1 MKYYIYTRKSTE
13 DEERQVMSIE
23 AQLTELHEYAKRE
36 NLEIAEEFIES
47 KSAKNPGREIFNEMI
62 EKIKESK
69 EPIGILAWH
78 PDRLARN
85 SVDGGQIIYLIDTG
99 KIVSLRFPTFWF
111 EPTPQGLFMLQVA
124 FGQSKYYSDNLSEN
138 VKRGF
143 RQKLRRGEWPAK
155 APLGYIN
162 NPKTRNIEPDL
173 VKAKI
178 IQKVF
183 EEYSQGK
190 HTLESLGKRLAEF
203 GLVSKSGTP
212 LAKATTQRM
221 LTNLAYIGLIQ
232 QKGETY
238 EGKYQPIISREL
250 FEKVKQILKERA
262 KPRHSK
268 KRHNFPFVGLF
279 RCGECGGMITAQF
292 SHGNGGIYRYYRC
305 TKKFG
310 VCSQRYLREDLLVE
324 QLKNYLGKLVLPK
337 NWIDKMLAE
346 VEKWRSEEEKSSQNF
361 LQNLEKDI
369 EETKQKLDK
378 LVSGYLDGIIEK
390 EIYLQKKED
399 LIKTKIALEAK
410 KEDFRKGKRN
420 WLEPLKNW
428 ILEVKR
434 IQNLVSAG
442 DFQQIAEFTKKSGTN
457 RVLHDR
463 KISLTFLEPWLFISP
478 SEARRVD
485 LPASPLAR
493 QAQTPLSFTWSGQR
507 ELNPAIA
514 RTPSVHVNRYT
525 MPRLFSFPHCLDAF
539 GASQD
544 SFSSKFFIFFFF
556 YSNRNPDPLQIGFY
570 PSFSY
575 GIIFPSQFDQSPDKD

>member
-1 MKYYIYTRKSTE
+1 MFNQPKISNGVKYLIYTRKSTE

-23 AQLTELHEYAKRE
+23 AQIAELHEFAKRE
-36 NLEIAEEFIES
+36 NLEIAETFIES
-47 KSAKNPGREIFNEMI
+47 KSAKAPGREVFNEMI
-62 EKIKESK
+62 DKIKNNK

-85 SVDGGQIIYLIDTG
+85 SIDGGQIIYLIDTG
-99 KIVSLRFPTFWF
+99 KIISLRFPTFWF

-162 NPKTRNIEPDL
+162 NPKTKNIEPDPI
-173 VKAKI
+173 KSKI
-178 IQKVF
+178 IKKAF

-190 HTLESLGKRLAEF
+190 HTFESLGKRLAEF
-203 GLVSKSGTP
+203 GLVSKNGTP
-212 LAKATTQRM
+212 LAKATIQRM

-250 FEKVKQILKERA
+250 FVKVQQKLKERA
-262 KPRHSK
+262 KPRKSK
-268 KRHNFPFVGLF
+268 KRHDFPFVGLLK
-279 RCGECGGMITAQF
+279 CGECGGMITAQF

-324 QLKNYLGKLVLPK
+324 QLKDWLGKLILPED
-337 NWIDKMLAE
+337 WIEKMLRQ
-346 VEKWRSEEEKSSQNF
+346 VEGRRSEEREGSQNF
-361 LQNLEKDI
+361 IQNLEREI

-378 LVSGYLDGIIEK
+378 LVSGYLDGIIER

-399 LIKTKIALEAK
+399 LIKQKIALEAK
-410 KEDFRKGKRN
+410 KDDFRRGKRN

-428 ILEVKR
+428 ILEIKQV
-434 IQNLVSAG
+434 QNLVAG
-442 DFQQIAEFTKKSGTN
+442 DDFQQIAEFVKKSGTN
-457 RVLHDR
+457 RILKDR
-463 KISLTFLEPWLFISP
+463 KIFLTFLEPWLFISAAAGGGVGL
-478 SEARRVD
+478 SR
-485 LPASPLAR
+485 PAERGGTGNL
-493 QAQTPLSFTWSGQR
+493 TNTEWSGCW
-507 ELNPAIA
+507 ELNPVFILPKD
-514 RTPSVHVNRYT
+514 TYYRYT
-525 MPRLFSFPHCLDAF
+525 TPRN
-539 GASQD
+539 
-544 SFSSKFFIFFFF
+544 FIFNILFLFG
-556 YSNRNPDPLQIGFY
+556 Q
-570 PSFSY
+570 
-575 GIIFPSQFDQSPDKD
+575 

>member
-1 MKYYIYTRKSTE
+1 MFNQPKISNGVKYLIYTRKSTE

-23 AQLTELHEYAKRE
+23 AQIAELHEFAKRE
-36 NLEIAEEFIES
+36 NLEIAETFIES
-47 KSAKNPGREIFNEMI
+47 KSAKAPGREVFNEMI
-62 EKIKESK
+62 DKIKNNK

-85 SVDGGQIIYLIDTG
+85 SIDGGQIIYLIDTG
-99 KIVSLRFPTFWF
+99 KIISLRFPTFWF

-162 NPKTRNIEPDL
+162 NPKTKNIEPDPI
-173 VKAKI
+173 KSKI
-178 IQKVF
+178 IKKAF

-190 HTLESLGKRLAEF
+190 HTFESLGKRLAEF
-203 GLVSKSGTP
+203 GLVSKNGTP
-212 LAKATTQRM
+212 LAKATIQRM

-250 FEKVKQILKERA
+250 FEKVQQKLKERA
-262 KPRHSK
+262 KPRKSK
-268 KRHNFPFVGLF
+268 KRHDFPFVGLLK
-279 RCGECGGMITAQF
+279 CGECGGMITAQF

-324 QLKNYLGKLVLPK
+324 QLKDWLGKLILPED
-337 NWIDKMLAE
+337 WIEKMLRQ
-346 VEKWRSEEEKSSQNF
+346 VEGRRSEEREGSQNF
-361 LQNLEKDI
+361 IQNLEREI

-378 LVSGYLDGIIEK
+378 LVSGYLDGIIER

-399 LIKTKIALEAK
+399 LIKQKIALEAK
-410 KEDFRKGKRN
+410 KDDFRRGKRN

-428 ILEVKR
+428 ILEIKQV
-434 IQNLVSAG
+434 QNLVAG
-442 DFQQIAEFTKKSGTN
+442 DDFQQIAEFVKKSGTN
-457 RVLHDR
+457 RILKDR
-463 KISLTFLEPWLFISP
+463 KIFLTFLEPWLFISAAAGGGVGL
-478 SEARRVD
+478 SR
-485 LPASPLAR
+485 PAERGGTGNL
-493 QAQTPLSFTWSGQR
+493 TNTEWSGCW
-507 ELNPAIA
+507 ELNPVFILPKD
-514 RTPSVHVNRYT
+514 TYYRYT
-525 MPRLFSFPHCLDAF
+525 TPRN
-539 GASQD
+539 
-544 SFSSKFFIFFFF
+544 FIFNILFLFG
-556 YSNRNPDPLQIGFY
+556 Q
-570 PSFSY
+570 
-575 GIIFPSQFDQSPDKD
+575 

>member
-1 MKYYIYTRKSTE
+1 MFNQPKISNGVKYLIYTRKSTE

-23 AQLTELHEYAKRE
+23 AQIAELHEFAKRE
-36 NLEIAEEFIES
+36 NLEIAETFIES
-47 KSAKNPGREIFNEMI
+47 KSAKAPGREVFNEMI
-62 EKIKESK
+62 DKIKNNK

-85 SVDGGQIIYLIDTG
+85 SIDGGQIIYLIDTG
-99 KIVSLRFPTFWF
+99 KIISLRFPTFWF

-162 NPKTRNIEPDL
+162 NPKTKNIEPDPI
-173 VKAKI
+173 KSKI
-178 IQKVF
+178 IKKAF

-190 HTLESLGKRLAEF
+190 HTFESLGKRLAEF
-203 GLVSKSGTP
+203 GLVSKNGTP
-212 LAKATTQRM
+212 LAKATIQRM

-250 FEKVKQILKERA
+250 FEKVQQKLKERA
-262 KPRHSK
+262 KPRKSK
-268 KRHNFPFVGLF
+268 KRHDFPFVGLLK
-279 RCGECGGMITAQF
+279 CGECGGMITAQF

-324 QLKNYLGKLVLPK
+324 QLKDWLGKLILPED
-337 NWIDKMLAE
+337 WIEKMLRQ
-346 VEKWRSEEEKSSQNF
+346 VEGRRSEEREGSQNF
-361 LQNLEKDI
+361 IQNLEREI

-378 LVSGYLDGIIEK
+378 LVSGYLDGIIER

-399 LIKTKIALEAK
+399 LIKQKIALEAK
-410 KEDFRKGKRN
+410 KDDFRRGKRN

-428 ILEVKR
+428 ILEIKQV
-434 IQNLVSAG
+434 QNLVAG
-442 DFQQIAEFTKKSGTN
+442 DDFQQIAEFVKKSGTN
-457 RVLHDR
+457 RILKDR
-463 KISLTFLEPWLFISP
+463 KIFLTFLEPWLFISAAAGGGVGL
-478 SEARRVD
+478 SR
-485 LPASPLAR
+485 PAERGGTGNLTSTDWSGILNLAR
-493 QAQTPLSFTWSGQR
+493 TYF
-507 ELNPAIA
+507 EK
-514 RTPSVHVNRYT
+514 
-525 MPRLFSFPHCLDAF
+525 
-539 GASQD
+539 
-544 SFSSKFFIFFFF
+544 KF
-556 YSNRNPDPLQIGFY
+556 
-570 PSFSY
+570 
-575 GIIFPSQFDQSPDKD
+575 